1 MSESKGLITLLLMVN
16 LLPSLAQAE
25 EIDATLQWSRRVEL
39 STPVSG
45 VIVEV
50 AVQVGQPVSKD
61 QVLLRL
67 DTTVRE
73 ASVAHAK
80 AQFSR
85 QTRLRDEAQRE
96 LKRAQELYNST
107 LLSEHDIELAR
118 IAFDG
123 AEADYQKVK
132 TALVQAESDL
142 RYSEI
147 RAPFDALVVQRYAEI
162 GQTVVTQMQATP
174 LLAVA
179 EAGSMIAVAVVSAAR
194 AQALKLDQRV
204 SVKVGGKQFEARLLR
219 VGFEPTTN
227 KQSEANY
234 SVVAVFSHP
243 GIILRAGQVARMRL
257 P

>member
-1 MSESKGLITLLLMVN
+1 MSKPKGLVTLLLMVN
-16 LLPSLAQAE
+16 LLPSLTQAE
-25 EIDATLQWSRRVEL
+25 EIDAILQWSRRVEL

-50 AVQVGQPVSKD
+50 SAQVGQPVSKD

-73 ASVAHAK
+73 ASVTHTK
-80 AQFSR
+80 AQFAR

-96 LKRAQELYNST
+96 LKRAQELYNAT

-142 RYSEI
+142 KYSEI
-147 RAPFDALVVQRYAEI
+147 RAPFDALVVQRYAEV

-194 AQALKLDQRV
+194 AQILKFDQRI
-204 SVKVGGKQFEARLLR
+204 SVKVGGKQFDGRVLR
-219 VGFEPTTN
+219 VGLEPATG
-227 KQSEANY
+227 KPAEAQY
-234 SVVAVFSHP
+234 SVAALFSHP
-243 GIILRAGQVARMRL
+243 GITLRAGQAGRMVL